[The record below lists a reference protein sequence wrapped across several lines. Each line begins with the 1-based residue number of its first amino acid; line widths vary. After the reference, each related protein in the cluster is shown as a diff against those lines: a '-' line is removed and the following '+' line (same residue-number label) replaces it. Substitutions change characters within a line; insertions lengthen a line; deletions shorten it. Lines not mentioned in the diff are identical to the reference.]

1 MSANGLTIVGANFS
15 RAARCIWLADELG
28 IAFDH
33 DPIAYSDPALK
44 AAPYVVRAPMGK
56 VPAIDDRGFEL
67 WESMAINYYLANQA
81 PNALWPSDVQS
92 QALIM
97 QWSFWGMAEV
107 EKAGIAAGLHTG
119 ILPAEQRNPDT
130 LAGGMK
136 VLARP
141 LAVLELA
148 LQGRDYLLG
157 ATFTLADLNCAGIM
171 WPMHAGK
178 TDLAAWPNAE
188 AWLDR
193 CLTRPAAIKAFAL
206 P

>member
-1 MSANGLTIVGANFS
+1 MSATGLTIYGAHFS
-15 RAARCIWLADELG
+15 RAARCIWLAEELG
-28 IAFDH
+28 VAFEH
-33 DPIAYSDPALK
+33 DPIAYADPALK
-44 AAPYVVRAPMGK
+44 APPYVTRAPMGK
-56 VPAIDDRGFEL
+56 VPAIDDHGFEL

-81 PNALWPSDVQS
+81 PNALWPADVRS

-119 ILPAEQRNPDT
+119 ILPAEQRNPET

-136 VLARP
+136 VLAKP
-141 LAVLELA
+141 LSVLELA
-148 LQGRDYLLG
+148 LHGRDYLLG
-157 ATFTLADLNCAGIM
+157 ADFSLADLNAASIM

-178 TDLAAWPNAE
+178 TDLTAWPRAA

-193 CLTRPAAIKAFAL
+193 CLTRPAAINAFAL